1 MTVTPQPAHRTPT
14 FGVLSTLRRCFAKPG
29 ERLRDDLADQFLR
42 HPATA
47 EPVGQAYSPICNK
60 APRWRAPRKAVKN
73 MPTPTAT

>member
-1 MTVTPQPAHRTPT
+1 MTVRPQPAHRTPT

-29 ERLRDDLADQFLR
+29 ERLLDDLADQLAQQ
-42 HPATA
+42 PAA
-47 EPVGQAYSPICNK
+47 ADLVAQVYSPICNK